1 MAILIFRSGVTLSDL
16 GEDIIN
22 YHFARSKVKT
32 PVILYFK
39 YHGNMDIT
47 IKIHKGKSIKL
58 SVNAT
63 DSIKFIKL
71 MIQDQENYHKDVQK
85 LYLTIENNLQNENEL
100 ENHKRL
106 NDYPLSKIIQN
117 GLILLIPFQVKIKKP
132 DGNFIMFFVCPT
144 DTVSN
149 VKTKIFE
156 KEGIRQEYQ
165 RLYHSGKS
173 MIDSLTLEDQDI
185 SEEVTIDLI
194 C

>member
-1 MAILIFRSGVTLSDL
+1 MSILIFRSVTLSDL
-16 GEDIIN
+16 GEDIID

-32 PVILYFK
+32 PIILYFK

-47 IKIHKGKSIKL
+47 IKIHKEKSIQL

-71 MIQDQENYHKDVQK
+71 MIQDQENFQKDIQK
-85 LYLTIENNLQNENEL
+85 LYLTLEKNLQNDGNEL

-149 VKTKIFE
+149 IKTKIFE

-173 MIDSLTLEDQDI
+173 MIDSMTLEDQDI

>member
-47 IKIHKGKSIKL
+47 IKIHKGKSINL

-85 LYLTIENNLQNENEL
+85 LYLTIENNLQIRTFNTKGMWGLGTPEDLSYYL
-100 ENHKRL
+100 EN
-106 NDYPLSKIIQN
+106 Y
-117 GLILLIPFQVKIKKP
+117 
-132 DGNFIMFFVCPT
+132 
-144 DTVSN
+144 
-149 VKTKIFE
+149 
-156 KEGIRQEYQ
+156 KE
-165 RLYHSGKS
+165 
-173 MIDSLTLEDQDI
+173 
-185 SEEVTIDLI
+185 
-194 C
+194 